1 MPLQTVRRV
10 TPGGSAR
17 VPRMMKGFA
26 FSLPDQPIMRVGYP
40 VTLLPEMVVGFPM
53 EVELVAVGEDTEGI
67 VEIDVWIPDPYPA
80 RAMRTWPHLRGV
92 KLVLSLMAGTEW
104 IPGTVGPHVTICN
117 AHGAHNVSTAEWT
130 LTAILATLKHIPFFL
145 DVQRAGEWKRRFEAS
160 ANYARITGDARPLYP
175 PVMLEELTG
184 KTALLVGHGAI
195 GKEIER
201 MLEPF
206 RVNLLRVARTAR
218 SNPPVHAVAELDS
231 LLPHADIV
239 ILILPAT
246 PESDTV
252 LQVIT
257 DAIAAHGVAPE
268 ADRFE
273 SAIPYA
279 SQIGVSADDASAQP
293 ALPPEVTEEAAEG
306 SADEAS
312 AGEQEPVAPVESAP
326 VDSSDP
332 QQQIEITL
340 EVKVPDEPTATAFLD
355 SLHGRTL
362 EQQRMMRARIL
373 DVTEA
378 DLKRVAET
386 YLKPESASIGVLS
399 GPNKEDELKG
409 FGLHIER
416 I

>member
-10 TPGGSAR
+10 TPGSSAR

-26 FSLPDQPIMRVGYP
+26 SSLPDQLIMRVGYP

-246 PESDTV
+246 PESQHLIGPRQLAL
-252 LQVIT
+252 LQQGALLVNAARGPIVDT
-257 DAIAAHGVAPE
+257 DALVAELQKGRIRAA
-268 ADRFE
+268 
-273 SAIPYA
+273 
-279 SQIGVSADDASAQP
+279 
-293 ALPPEVTEEAAEG
+293 
-306 SADEAS
+306 
-312 AGEQEPVAPVESAP
+312 
-326 VDSSDP
+326 
-332 QQQIEITL
+332 
-340 EVKVPDEPTATAFLD
+340 
-355 SLHGRTL
+355 
-362 EQQRMMRARIL
+362 L
-373 DVTEA
+373 DVTDPEP
-378 DLKRVAET
+378 LPEGHPLWSCPNLLITPHVAGSSPQFAPRALATAAAELRR
-386 YLKPESASIGVLS
+386 YMAGEPLQNVVRSAI
-399 GPNKEDELKG
+399 
-409 FGLHIER
+409 
-416 I
+416 